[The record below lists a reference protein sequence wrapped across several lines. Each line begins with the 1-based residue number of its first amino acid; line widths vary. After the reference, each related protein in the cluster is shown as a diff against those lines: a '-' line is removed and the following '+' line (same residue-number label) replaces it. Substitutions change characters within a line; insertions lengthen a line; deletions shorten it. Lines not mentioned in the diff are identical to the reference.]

1 MSLMSD
7 VSFSRPRNPALD
19 STEIRVADAPLA
31 LVNFLDGVSHAR
43 GIARNKL
50 VIEILEAW
58 VRERAREMIV
68 VERVVGG
75 NPVVRDL
82 AGMGSE

>member
-1 MSLMSD
+1 MSE
-7 VSFSRPRNPALD
+7 VPFSRPRNPALEA
-19 STEIRVADAPLA
+19 TELRVNDAPKP
-31 LVNFLDGVSHAR
+31 LVDFLDGVSHAR
-43 GIARNKL
+43 GQTRNKL